1 MTRQTGLYWDE
12 KAPKTM
18 EIELTAVKA
27 RELAKAVKD
36 SKTTT
41 QVANAIA
48 DIKKAVKQGLF
59 RISINEALTTDA
71 KDTLIALGYH
81 IYSGN
86 GYTEVM
92 W

>member
-1 MTRQTGLYWDE
+1 MANKETGLYWDE
-12 KAPKTM
+12 KDHPRV
-18 EIELTAVKA
+18 ELTAAKA
-27 RELAKAVKD
+27 RELAKSVKGG
-36 SKTTT
+36 KTAT

-59 RISINEALTTDA
+59 RISISETLTGDA
-71 KDTLIALGYH
+71 KETLLALGYQ

-86 GYTEVM
+86 GYTEVS